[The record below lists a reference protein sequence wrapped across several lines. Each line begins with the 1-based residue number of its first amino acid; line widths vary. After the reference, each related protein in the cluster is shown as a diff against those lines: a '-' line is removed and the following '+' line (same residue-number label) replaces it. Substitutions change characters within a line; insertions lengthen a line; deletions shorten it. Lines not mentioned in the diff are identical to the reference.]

1 MTTSAPDRAH
11 QRLDTAFERDLDH
24 LLRCPLCIG
33 PLDRSGDKVACPRC
47 SESFAVID
55 EQFDL
60 RPNAPIR
67 RTATFTVGAPPMTD
81 AKILVDDLGQGRG
94 IDVSAEAI
102 AAADLAFGNRLSTS
116 LASHL
121 EVRSGDLVL
130 DLGCGA
136 GQLGDLLAPHGIR
149 TIGVDAFGDAPVLVD
164 GHVLPFADETFDGIV
179 TLAVLE
185 HVRCPH
191 RFMQEAARV
200 LRPGKTIIGSSA
212 FLEVFHMESHFHTTS
227 RGIRAVLEDAGFEDI
242 RITPTPNWDLGAVIT
257 DMGYLP
263 VRGPLHT
270 ALRWAMVRG
279 HRALWRFRRSD
290 SALGRRA
297 TYAAG
302 FQFVATKP
310 GAA

>member
-1 MTTSAPDRAH
+1 MATPVTDQVCQPVDTTPG
-11 QRLDTAFERDLDH
+11 RDLDH
-24 LLRCPLCIG
+24 LLRCPLCVG
-33 PLDRSGDKVACPRC
+33 PLGRSGDVLVCDRC
-47 SESFAVID
+47 SESFAVRN

-60 RPNAPIR
+60 RPNTPIQR
-67 RTATFTVGAPPMTD
+67 SATFTVGAPPMTD
-81 AKILVDDLGQGRG
+81 AQILVDDLGRGRG
-94 IDVSAEAI
+94 VDVSAEAI
-102 AAADLAFGNRLSTS
+102 GAADLAFGNRLSPS

-136 GQLGDLLAPHGIR
+136 GQLGELLAPHGIK

-242 RITPTPNWDLGAVIT
+242 QITPTPNWDLGAVVT

-310 GAA
+310 GAV